1 MSYNINYYNYRC
13 LIIID
18 VLYNICVSNLIGIYM
33 YNIGVSLL
41 VPIIGASLSE
51 HHTAVQNPPI
61 IYNYIITMVIR
72 YSEHHLNVT
81 FTYCYYNT
89 L

>member
-1 MSYNINYYNYRC
+1 MSYIIFVFLILLVYTC
-13 LIIID
+13 III
-18 VLYNICVSNLIGIYM
+18 
-33 YNIGVSLL
+33 IGVSLL